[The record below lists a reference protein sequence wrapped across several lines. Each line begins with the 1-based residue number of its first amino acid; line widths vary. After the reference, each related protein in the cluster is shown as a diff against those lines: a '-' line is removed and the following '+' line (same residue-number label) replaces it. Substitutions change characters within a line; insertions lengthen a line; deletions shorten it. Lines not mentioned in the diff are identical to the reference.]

1 VAGDVHEAESRMGL
15 LADIDRVLV
24 VGAGRSGLAAAG
36 SLLALSLEVVL
47 SDTREAAALPGVEGV
62 LRAGAL
68 LLPGPQSPD
77 HLAGIDLVIKSPGV
91 PGEIPLI
98 EAARSA
104 GIPVW
109 SEVELAY
116 ALLPAPFSAVTGTN
130 GKTTTTALL
139 GHMFQTAGR
148 PVRVLGN
155 IGTAITSVTQDLADG
170 PELVVELSSFQ
181 LEDVHAFRPAAGVL
195 LNLTPDH
202 LDRHGTME
210 RYLACKANMFVH
222 QGPRDWAV
230 FNLDDPAV
238 ADLGRQVAARVAGP
252 NVAFFS
258 AAGTPGADA
267 WYDGSR
273 LHLFGGG
280 VVAAGDIPLRGLHN
294 MENCLGASTAAL
306 VRGVP
311 REGVEEGLRTFPGVP
326 HRLEPAGVVEGVAYV
341 NDSKA
346 TNVEATL
353 KALGAYPEGTHLI
366 LGGRDKASD
375 YRPIARACGGCR
387 GVYLLGEAAPLIAAA
402 FEQVRTEEGMRGIPV
417 PTDHGGME
425 KAVAA
430 ARAAA
435 SVGET
440 VLLAPACAS
449 FDQYSDFED
458 RGRHFVDIVRKM
470 RAAGE

>member
-1 VAGDVHEAESRMGL
+1 VDVGRDTERRVGLRPDARM
-15 LADIDRVLV
+15 ILV
-24 VGAGRSGLAAAG
+24 VGAGRSGLAAAE
-36 SLLALSLEVVL
+36 SLLALDRRVSL
-47 SDTREAAALPGVEGV
+47 SDARDLTGLPGVEAV
-62 LRAGAL
+62 LRMGARF
-68 LLPGPQSPD
+68 LPGPQTAD
-77 HLAGIDLVIKSPGV
+77 HLAGVDLVIKSPGV
-91 PGEIPLI
+91 PGEIPLV
-98 EAARSA
+98 EAARAA
-104 GIPVW
+104 GIDVW

-139 GHMFQTAGR
+139 GHMFRTAGK

-155 IGTAITSVTQDLADG
+155 IGTAVTSVARDLADR

-195 LNLTPDH
+195 LNVTPDH

-210 RYLACKANMFVH
+210 RYLECKANMFAR
-222 QGPRDWAV
+222 QGPGDWAV

-238 ADLGRQVAARVAGP
+238 AGLGRRVLGRPGGP

-258 AAGTPGADA
+258 TTAAAGADA
-267 WYDGSR
+267 WYDGAR
-273 LHLFGGG
+273 LHLLGGG
-280 VVAAGDIPLRGLHN
+280 TIPADEIPLRGLHN

-311 REGVEEGLRTFPGVP
+311 LDGVIEGLRTFPGVA
-326 HRLEPAGVVEGVAYV
+326 HRLEPAGVVAGVAYV

-353 KALGAYPEGTHLI
+353 KALGAYAEGTHLI

-375 YRPIARACGGCR
+375 YEPIARACGGCR
-387 GVYLLGEAAPLIAAA
+387 GVYLIGEAAPLIARA
-402 FEQVRTEEGMRGIPV
+402 FERVRAESGFEGIPV
-417 PTDHGGME
+417 PTDHGDME
-425 KAVAA
+425 RAVAA

-435 SVGET
+435 VPGET

-449 FDQYSDFED
+449 FDQYADFEE
-458 RGRHFVDIVRKM
+458 RGRHFVGIVKMM
-470 RAAGE
+470 RAGEE